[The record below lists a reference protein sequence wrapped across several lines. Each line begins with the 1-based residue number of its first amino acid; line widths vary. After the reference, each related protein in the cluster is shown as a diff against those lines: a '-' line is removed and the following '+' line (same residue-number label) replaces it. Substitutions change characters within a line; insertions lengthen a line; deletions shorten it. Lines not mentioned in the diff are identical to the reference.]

1 MKVFICSL
9 FLLAFMLPAGAQ
21 EFKVPKEP
29 KMEKAEDYK
38 AYEEDVLAC
47 INWLS
52 SHGPEEESSKRKK
65 ASAFLLLW
73 LTGTPAVSM
82 ELHAEM
88 IEYSEKNPE
97 LLILFMGGW
106 AKYVLETGDKDAT
119 AGNVAGLEMVINY
132 YNQYKDQMSKDRSL
146 KKLSKKMEGGEL
158 KTYVEESLN

>member
-52 SHGPEEESSKRKK
+52 SHGPEEESRPQH
-65 ASAFLLLW
+65 L
-73 LTGTPAVSM
+73 
-82 ELHAEM
+82 
-88 IEYSEKNPE
+88 
-97 LLILFMGGW
+97 
-106 AKYVLETGDKDAT
+106 
-119 AGNVAGLEMVINY
+119 
-132 YNQYKDQMSKDRSL
+132 
-146 KKLSKKMEGGEL
+146 
-158 KTYVEESLN
+158 VE